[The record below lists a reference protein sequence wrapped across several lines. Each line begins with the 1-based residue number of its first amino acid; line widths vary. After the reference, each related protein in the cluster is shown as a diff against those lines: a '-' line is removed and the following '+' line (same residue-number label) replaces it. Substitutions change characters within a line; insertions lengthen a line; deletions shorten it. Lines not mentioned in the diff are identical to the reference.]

1 MTIDSTAR
9 DFIVANI
16 DHYRG
21 VTLAV
26 KAFEGEVEATLRSI
40 WREFKQQLIAV
51 GIPADDPSFGAKT
64 EEHASQMYLG
74 SGWSTGIEVGI
85 ALQSRDDN
93 DELGRIAVYSWV
105 WVKNP
110 DLRKSL
116 DNHVAT
122 HLSAPFV
129 HEFTKSSS
137 TLITAYVDVG
147 KKSEVIDLLRDGF
160 RTLFECL
167 VGSPEFCRSYNIS
180 GPVDMGGSHR

>member
-1 MTIDSTAR
+1 MTIDLTAR
-9 DFIVANI
+9 AFIEANI
-16 DHYRG
+16 DHYRE

-26 KAFEGEVEATLRSI
+26 KAFEAEVEATLRSI

-51 GIPADDPSFGAKT
+51 GIPPDEPPFQAKT
-64 EEHASQMYLG
+64 LDHASWMYLETG
-74 SGWSTGIEVGI
+74 SSTGIQVGI
-85 ALQSRDDN
+85 GLQCRDDDN
-93 DELGRIAVYSWV
+93 ELGRFAANSWV

-129 HEFTKSSS
+129 HEFKNSS
-137 TLITAYVDVG
+137 TYITAYLDLG
-147 KKSEVIDLLRDGF
+147 RKSEVIDLLRDGF

-180 GPVDMGGSHR
+180 GPVDMGSSHR

>member
-9 DFIVANI
+9 AFIDANI

-110 DLRKSL
+110 NLRKSL
-116 DNHVAT
+116 DNHVAA
-122 HLSAPFV
+122 HASAPFV
-129 HEFTKSSS
+129 HEFEDS
-137 TLITAYVDVG
+137 TTYLTAYMDVG
-147 KKSEVIDLLRDGF
+147 KESQAIDWLRDGF
-160 RTLFECL
+160 RALFGCL
-167 VGSPEFCRSYNIS
+167 VGSPEFCKSYNVS
-180 GPVDMGGSHR
+180 GPADMGSGHR

>member
-1 MTIDSTAR
+1 MTIDLTAR
-9 DFIVANI
+9 AFIEANI
-16 DHYRG
+16 DHYRE

-26 KAFEGEVEATLRSI
+26 KAFEAEVEATLRSI

-51 GIPADDPSFGAKT
+51 GIPADDPSFEAKT
-64 EEHASQMYLG
+64 RDHASQMSLKTG
-74 SGWSTGIEVGI
+74 SSTGIQVAI
-85 ALQSRDDN
+85 TLQCRDDD
-93 DELGRIAVYSWV
+93 DELGRFAVYSWV
-105 WVKNP
+105 WVRNP

-122 HLSAPFV
+122 HLPAPFV
-129 HEFTKSSS
+129 HEFEDS
-137 TLITAYVDVG
+137 TTSITAYMDLG

-180 GPVDMGGSHR
+180 GPVDMGSSHR